1 MTGISPPLNQ
11 GSFMAT
17 AVLAQ
22 PTPRQFNRI
31 ASPIHTVIVLAV
43 VAALAYSAQLRTAQ
57 MHAVDHAGRLRMY
70 ERTILVEW
78 LVLALVVAGVRLHG
92 LPLTAVFGER
102 WRSLRQ
108 VFTDVGIALVFLI
121 VSIIVLS
128 VFGAHA
134 KGPDASTAFLFPH
147 GRVETSMWIL
157 LSLTA
162 GICEEGLYRGYL
174 QRQFTAFTKSAAIG
188 IGLSAAA
195 FGAAHAYQ
203 GWRHAAQIAALGA
216 MLGALAYWRRT
227 VRPGMISHAAQD
239 ILAIFVRH

>member
-1 MTGISPPLNQ
+1 MPS
-11 GSFMAT
+11 
-17 AVLAQ
+17 AVLAG
-22 PTPRQFNRI
+22 PVPRQFNRI
-31 ASPIHTVIVLAV
+31 AAPLHTVIVLAMQ
-43 VAALAYSAQLRTAQ
+43 AALVYSAQLRTAQ
-57 MHAVDHAGRLRMY
+57 MHALDHAGRLRMY

-78 LVLALVVAGVRLHG
+78 LVLAMVIVGVRLHG
-92 LPLTAVFGER
+92 SPLTAVFGER

-128 VFGAHA
+128 VLGGHD
-134 KGPDASTAFLFPH
+134 KGPDASTAFLLPH
-147 GRVETSMWIL
+147 GRAETSIWIL

-188 IGLSAAA
+188 IALSAAA

-203 GWRHAAQIAALGA
+203 GWRHAVQIS
-216 MLGALAYWRRT
+216 MLGTMLGVLAYWRRT

>member
-1 MTGISPPLNQ
+1 MPS
-11 GSFMAT
+11 
-17 AVLAQ
+17 AVLAG
-22 PTPRQFNRI
+22 PAPCQFNRV

-43 VAALAYSAQLRTAQ
+43 EAVLAYSAHLRTAQ

-78 LVLALVVAGVRLHG
+78 LVLALVIVGVRLHG
-92 LPLTAVFGER
+92 SPLTAVFGER

-108 VFTDVGIALVFLI
+108 VFTDIGIALVFLI
-121 VSIIVLS
+121 VSIMVLS
-128 VFGAHA
+128 ALGGHN

-147 GRVETSMWIL
+147 GRGETSMWIL

-174 QRQFTAFTKSAAIG
+174 QRQFTAFTKSAPIG
-188 IGLSAAA
+188 IALSAAA

>member
-1 MTGISPPLNQ
+1 
-11 GSFMAT
+11 MAT

-22 PTPRQFNRI
+22 PTPRQFSRV
-31 ASPIHTVIVLAV
+31 AAPMHTVILLGVE
-43 VAALAYSAQLRTAQ
+43 AALAYSAQLRTAQ
-57 MHAVDHAGRLRMY
+57 MNAVDHAGRLRIY

-78 LVLALVVAGVRLHG
+78 LVLALVIVGVRLHG
-92 LPLTAVFGER
+92 SPLTAVFGER

-121 VSIIVLS
+121 VSIMVLS
-128 VFGAHA
+128 VLGGHN
-134 KGPDASTAFLFPH
+134 KGSDASTAFLFPH
-147 GRVETSMWIL
+147 GRAETSMWIL

-174 QRQFTAFTKSAAIG
+174 QRQFMAFTKSAAIG
-188 IGLSAAA
+188 IALSAAA

-203 GWRHAAQIAALGA
+203 GWRHAVQISMLGA
-216 MLGALAYWRRT
+216 MLGVLAYWRKT

-239 ILAIFVRH
+239 ILGIFVRH

>member
-1 MTGISPPLNQ
+1 
-11 GSFMAT
+11 MAT

-22 PTPRQFNRI
+22 PTPRQFSRV
-31 ASPIHTVIVLAV
+31 AAPLHTVIVLGV
-43 VAALAYSAQLRTAQ
+43 EAALAYSAQLRTAQ
-57 MHAVDHAGRLRMY
+57 MHAVDHAGRLRIY

-78 LVLALVVAGVRLHG
+78 LVLALVIVGVRLHG
-92 LPLTAVFGER
+92 SPLTVVFGER

-121 VSIIVLS
+121 VSIMVLS
-128 VFGAHA
+128 VLGGHN

-147 GRVETSMWIL
+147 GRAETSMWIL

-174 QRQFTAFTKSAAIG
+174 QRQFMAFTKSAAIG
-188 IGLSAAA
+188 IALSAAA

-203 GWRHAAQIAALGA
+203 GWRHAVQISMLGA
-216 MLGALAYWRRT
+216 MLGVLAYWRKT

>member
-1 MTGISPPLNQ
+1 
-11 GSFMAT
+11 MAT
-17 AVLAQ
+17 AALAE
-22 PTPRQFNRI
+22 PAPRQFTRI
-31 ASPIHTVIVLAV
+31 AAALHTIIVLAV
-43 VAALAYSAQLRTAQ
+43 EAALAYSAQLRTAQ

-78 LVLALVVAGVRLHG
+78 LVLALVIAGVRLHG
-92 LPLTAVFGER
+92 SPLTTVFGER

-108 VFTDVGIALVFLI
+108 VFTDVGIGLVFLI

-128 VFGAHA
+128 VLGGHN

-147 GRVETSMWIL
+147 GSAEISMWIL
-157 LSLTA
+157 VSLTA

-188 IGLSAAA
+188 IALSAAA

-203 GWRHAAQIAALGA
+203 GWRHAIQIAALGA
-216 MLGALAYWRRT
+216 MLGALAYWRGT

-239 ILAIFVRH
+239 ILAIFIRH

>member
-1 MTGISPPLNQ
+1 
-11 GSFMAT
+11 MAT

-22 PTPRQFNRI
+22 PTPRQFSRV
-31 ASPIHTVIVLAV
+31 AAPLHTVIVLGV
-43 VAALAYSAQLRTAQ
+43 EAALAYSAQLRTAQ
-57 MHAVDHAGRLRMY
+57 MHAVDHADRLRIY

-78 LVLALVVAGVRLHG
+78 LVLALVIVGVRLHG
-92 LPLTAVFGER
+92 SPLTAVFGER

-121 VSIIVLS
+121 VSIMVLS
-128 VFGAHA
+128 VLGGHN

-147 GRVETSMWIL
+147 GRAETSMWIL
-157 LSLTA
+157 LSSTA

-174 QRQFTAFTKSAAIG
+174 QRQFMAFTKSAAIG
-188 IGLSAAA
+188 IALSAAA

-203 GWRHAAQIAALGA
+203 GWRHAVQISMLGA
-216 MLGALAYWRRT
+216 MLGVLAYWRKT